1 MCQRGGPPHAGAHDA
16 DGGEPTRHGAD
27 QGARRPL
34 PRRGAPQ
41 EPHGE
46 ALGYFEN
53 QWTCL
58 SRFLDDGAIPIDNN
72 SVERAIRPVAIGRGN
87 WTFIGSEDAGPWAA
101 RLYGLLG
108 TCRLQGI
115 NPYEWLKDVLD
126 RVREHPPDRMY
137 ELTPRGWKHARAQT
151 PPPA

>member
-1 MCQRGGPPHAGAHDA
+1 
-16 DGGEPTRHGAD
+16 
-27 QGARRPL
+27 
-34 PRRGAPQ
+34 
-41 EPHGE
+41 
-46 ALGYFEN
+46 
-53 QWTCL
+53 
-58 SRFLDDGAIPIDNN
+58 
-72 SVERAIRPVAIGRGN
+72 
-87 WTFIGSEDAGPWAA
+87 
-101 RLYGLLG
+101 G